1 MNGLGLITSE
11 PNAKGIRMRHRAH
24 VRTQAASHV
33 RVWTQERLGDFTT
46 FVDPATALAPK
57 GGRALGSTKN
67 RRDVVESICPPVN

>member
-1 MNGLGLITSE
+1 MSAMNGLGLITSE

-46 FVDPATALAPK
+46 FVDLPRLWHPK
-57 GGRALGSTKN
+57 EDERWG
-67 RRDVVESICPPVN
+67 PPKTEGML